1 MLNKADYYLSISSGI
16 TKELEK
22 NGIKK
27 SSIST
32 IYNPVLT
39 SENNISKSNDGIS
52 RFVYVGRVML
62 NGQKNIKEMICA
74 SILIIGTQILR
85 QFVCQL

>member
-1 MLNKADYYLSISSGI
+1 MLNKADYYLPISSGI

-32 IYNPVLT
+32 VYNPVLT

-62 NGQKNIKEMICA
+62 NEQK
-74 SILIIGTQILR
+74 ILKK
-85 QFVCQL
+85 